1 MTDQKDDI
9 EISYIPD
16 DDNQGEEDKQ
26 TSGSHPHR
34 SKTKRT
40 ASAQN
45 LEEKL
50 RNQDEII
57 KKVVKERDEFKDKY
71 LRNLAEVDNFRK
83 RMNKEKE
90 DYYKFALGEFV
101 LALLPIIDN
110 LERAL
115 SHKNRKESEKSII
128 SGVEIIYKQLIDLL
142 KRHDIVEIDALKK
155 PFDPNIHQALSKVE
169 QEGIGEAKV
178 VEVYQKGYTMHG
190 KLLRPSLT
198 KVAVPRTR
206 KESESEEE

>member
-1 MTDQKDDI
+1 MTDQKDNI
-9 EISYIPD
+9 EISYVPD
-16 DDNQGEEDKQ
+16 EQDQEDENKKKQGQ
-26 TSGSHPHR
+26 HTH
-34 SKTKRT
+34 KTKNKRT
-40 ASAQN
+40 ESSKK

-50 RNQDEII
+50 KTQDEII
-57 KKVVKERDEFKDKY
+57 RRVVKERDEFKDKY

-90 DYYKFALGEFV
+90 DYHKFALGEFV

-115 SHKNRKESEKSII
+115 NHKDKKESEQSII
-128 SGVEIIYKQLIDLL
+128 SGVEITFKQMIELL
-142 KRHDIVEIDALKK
+142 KKHNIVEIDALGK

-169 QEGIGEAKV
+169 KKNIEEAVV
-178 VEVYQKGYTMHG
+178 VEVYQKGYTLHG

-198 KVAVPRTR
+198 KVAVPQ
-206 KESESEEE
+206 KKQESESKEN